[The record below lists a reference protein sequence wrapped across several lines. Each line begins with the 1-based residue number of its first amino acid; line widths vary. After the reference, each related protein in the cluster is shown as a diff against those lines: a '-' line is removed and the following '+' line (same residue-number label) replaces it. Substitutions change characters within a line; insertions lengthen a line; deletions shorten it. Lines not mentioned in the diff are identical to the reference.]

1 MESRN
6 TLHSDV
12 FAGSGVALRMGA
24 ALLAVIVALGG
35 CASQPADDD
44 ASSTIAASKV
54 SDNTFSTSTSDASAN
69 DQDEDNVA
77 GSKALDFDADDT
89 EATPQ
94 QVRLIMAARYAQLE
108 TVRKLLIDGISL
120 DFRDDLG
127 YTALMA
133 ASGESSDE
141 IQRLIVE
148 QGADPNARAD
158 DGSTALMIAAGKGYL
173 GHVERLV
180 AAGAR
185 VNERNDAGETAL
197 MIGIRFGH
205 ADVVA
210 ALLDAGADAN
220 VYTQD
225 EVLAQGKDTPLMYAA
240 QYGASLTAGVRIVRL
255 LLEHG
260 AKPNVHR
267 SSGETAMTIAKRRG
281 YALLVSELHSHGARD
296 ESPYAL
302 LDREGALLKAIKLDD
317 VGKVKEL
324 LALSADP
331 NYRDTL
337 TGVTPLLSAAYY
349 GDANVVKLVVEAG
362 AEVNDIPWGLRDS
375 RIDTSN
381 VPVADR
387 ELARRAT
394 HGDTPLIAAIRFEHA
409 DAAAVLLNH
418 GARPELPNRDNDT
431 PGLLAARN
439 GMAQIV
445 ALLLE
450 KGLDPNLAEIPE
462 IDGYSVANLVKGGS
476 SRAALIEAAMR
487 GHDSVIDVLL
497 NGRANPDIRDEE
509 GRTALFW
516 SASQGYFR
524 SVERLL
530 DGHADANIPD
540 KHGTTPLM
548 LAAKAGY
555 LKMAESLI
563 NQGAD
568 VDAVDGEPDPYGSVR
583 PQERS
588 GNSALIFAARGG
600 HLELVRLLLDHGATP
615 YLHTDRGESAADVAR
630 KNGYAQVATLL
641 ETRSKR

>member
-1 MESRN
+1 MESQYISYSEAAR
-6 TLHSDV
+6 
-12 FAGSGVALRMGA
+12 AGSIGGMRLS
-24 ALLAVIVALGG
+24 ALLLAMIVTVAG
-35 CASQPADDD
+35 CASHPVDSDPAVAVSAPGNAV
-44 ASSTIAASKV
+44 ASGAAPE
-54 SDNTFSTSTSDASAN
+54 AAN
-69 DQDEDNVA
+69 DQDEDNAA
-77 GSKALDFDADDT
+77 GSKVLDFDEDD
-89 EATPQ
+89 AAPQ
-94 QVRLIMAARYAQLE
+94 QLRLILAARYGQVDA
-108 TVRKLLIDGISL
+108 VRKLLIEGIDL
-120 DFRDDLG
+120 GLRDDLG
-127 YTALMA
+127 YTAVMA

-141 IQRLIVE
+141 IQRLVID
-148 QGADPNARAD
+148 QGADVNARAD
-158 DGSTALMIAAGKGYL
+158 DGSTALMIAAGKGFL
-173 GHVERLV
+173 GHVDRLI

-185 VNERNDAGETAL
+185 VNERNDSGETAL
-197 MIGIRFGH
+197 MIAIRFGH
-205 ADVVA
+205 ADVVSV
-210 ALLDAGADAN
+210 LLEAGADAN

-225 EVLAQGKDTPLMYAA
+225 EVLSLSVETPLMYAA

-260 AKPNVHR
+260 AKPNIHR
-267 SSGETAMTIAKRRG
+267 ASGETAMTIAKRRG
-281 YALLVSELHSHGARD
+281 YAMLVSELRRFGARD

-317 VGKVKEL
+317 ISKVKEL
-324 LALSADP
+324 LTLAADP
-331 NYRDTL
+331 NYRDSL

-349 GDANVVKLVVEAG
+349 GNPEIVKRVVEAG

-394 HGDTPLIAAIRFEHA
+394 HGDTPLIAAIRFDHA

-445 ALLLE
+445 ALMLE
-450 KGLDPNLAEIPE
+450 KGLDPNLSQVPE
-462 IDGYSVANLVKGGS
+462 IDGYSVANLVKGGY
-476 SRAALIEAAMR
+476 SRAALIEAASR
-487 GHDSVIDVLL
+487 GHEPVIDVLL
-497 NGRANPDIRDEE
+497 KGGANPDIRDDE

-516 SASQGYFR
+516 SASQGYLR
-524 SVERLL
+524 NVQRLL
-530 DGHADANIPD
+530 TGHADPNITD

-548 LAAKAGY
+548 LAAKSGY
-555 LKMAESLI
+555 LKMAEALLDH
-563 NQGAD
+563 GAD
-568 VDAVDGEPDPYGSVR
+568 VDAVDGEPDRFETGR
-583 PQERS
+583 FQERS

-600 HLELVRLLLDHGATP
+600 HLELVRLLLDRGATP

-630 KNGYAQVATLL
+630 QNGYAQVASLL